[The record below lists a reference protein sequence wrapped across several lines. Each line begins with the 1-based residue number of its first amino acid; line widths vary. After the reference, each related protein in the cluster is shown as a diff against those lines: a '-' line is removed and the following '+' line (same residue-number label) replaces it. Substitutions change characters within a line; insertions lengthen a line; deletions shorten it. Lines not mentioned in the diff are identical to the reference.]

1 MKKIIFVV
9 VILMV
14 AVSLLLTACGNHQ
27 LVDATWHFNYAI
39 IKLPNGEIVEGECTS
54 WRDYENS
61 DQLQV
66 KVNGVQYLTHSC
78 NVVLEHR

>member
-1 MKKIIFVV
+1 MKKVIFVV

-14 AVSLLLTACGNHQ
+14 IASLMLTACSNYQ
-27 LVDATWHFNYAI
+27 AMDTTWKFNYAI

-54 WRDYENS
+54 WKDYENS

-66 KVNGVQYLTHSC
+66 KINGVQYLTHAC